1 MIRIGF
7 IIYMVVLAVI
17 LALWEIQIE
26 GKNGWAGNLPCW
38 RIKKKWIVKILG
50 GRPLTGYHFFMITFL
65 TFMVHLPIFF
75 TIWSWRLECL
85 LLGFLIGLLLIE
97 DFLWFVLNPHYRLK
111 NFKRGKIWW
120 HQRWWGPVPD
130 FFWIGGLI
138 AGLLFYFGWP
148 AI

>member
-1 MIRIGF
+1 MII
-7 IIYMVVLAVI
+7 LAVI

-26 GKNGWAGNLPCW
+26 GINGWAGNLPCW
-38 RIKKKWIVKILG
+38 RIRKKWIVKILG
-50 GRPLTGYHFFMITFL
+50 GRPLTGYHFFMISFL

-75 TIWSWRLECL
+75 TVWSWRLECL

-120 HQRWWGPVPD
+120 HQRWWGPVPN

>member
-1 MIRIGF
+1 MLGIGF
-7 IIYMVVLAVI
+7 IIYMIVLAVI

-38 RIKKKWIVKILG
+38 RIRKKWIVKILG

-65 TFMVHLPIFF
+65 TFMIHLPIFF
-75 TIWSWRLECL
+75 TVWSWRLECL
-85 LLGFLIGLLLIE
+85 LLGFLIGLLPIE

-148 AI
+148 AV